1 MIKNSAAYLHTVH
14 TPVHISGLI
23 VTKLDNSDGNN
34 SGTSYIKFIIKLVT
48 DHWFPLLIVD
58 FCIPFAFQATFPV
71 PSSTSSFPVRV
82 MATSQRRVLFN
93 DVMTLVMGH
102 WFPLN
107 AHDCDL

>member
-48 DHWFPLLIVD
+48 DHWFPLLIVH
-58 FCIPFAFQATFPV
+58 FCIPFASQATFPV
-71 PSSTSSFPVRV
+71 PSSPTLVRV

-93 DVMTLVMGH
+93 DVMMLVMGH
-102 WFPLN
+102 WFPQIVY
-107 AHDCDL
+107 DCDL